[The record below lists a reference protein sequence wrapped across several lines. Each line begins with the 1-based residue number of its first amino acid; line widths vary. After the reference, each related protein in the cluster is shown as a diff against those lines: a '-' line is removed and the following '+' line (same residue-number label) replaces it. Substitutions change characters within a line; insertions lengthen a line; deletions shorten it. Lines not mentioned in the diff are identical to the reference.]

1 MNCRTLIAGVLLAA
15 TCSVV
20 GCEPSRQAP
29 ATAEGTRFET
39 RVAATPTGTPAPEPT
54 VPVTPAASSPIAT
67 ATTAAPPTRSDAR
80 NLPRDEHGRVMGG
93 PYEPIV
99 NYSPDMI
106 TGRPCPRV
114 TRWTFRLV
122 PLSPPLQPYGIADD
136 PCVIQ
141 NAVDDY
147 ARTAFAQPAF
157 NTPESM
163 REVAPLYASDP
174 ALLDGLDETIHT
186 SLLKYYLDGTATYN
200 SCDKPVYRLLDV
212 DAHTPL
218 VADSGGAVS
227 GKVLRLTVLR
237 SAIGVQPFTC
247 RLLSYKDSAA
257 VGSYRFTVTGSESG
271 GGQDASQVGLRWDAG
286 KKSWAVYEFRT
297 VPLPHFVAVAR
308 ALWKTV
314 K

>member
-1 MNCRTLIAGVLLAA
+1 MLLAV

-20 GCEPSRQAP
+20 GCAPSGQAP
-29 ATAEGTRFET
+29 ATAEGARFES
-39 RVAATPTGTPAPEPT
+39 RVTALPTATPVPEPT
-54 VPVTPAASSPIAT
+54 VRATPTALTPAAT
-67 ATTAAPPTRSDAR
+67 ATVAAPATRTGVR
-80 NLPRDEHGRVMGG
+80 NLPTDEHSRVIGG

-106 TGRPCPRV
+106 TGQPCPRV
-114 TRWTFRLV
+114 IHWTFKLV
-122 PLSPPLQPYGIADD
+122 PLNPPLQPYGIADD

-141 NAVDDY
+141 NAVNDY
-147 ARTAFAQPAF
+147 VRTAFAQPAF

-163 REVAPLYASDP
+163 REIAPLYASDP
-174 ALLDGLDETIHT
+174 ALLDGLDETVRT
-186 SLLKYYLDGTATYN
+186 SLLRYYLDGTATYN

-227 GKVLRLTVLR
+227 GKVIRLTVLR
-237 SAIGVQPFTC
+237 SAMDVQPFTC
-247 RLLSYKDSAA
+247 QLLSYGNNAA

-271 GGQDASQVGLRWDAG
+271 AGQVAGQVGLRWDAG

-297 VPLPHFVAVAR
+297 VPLPNFVAVAR
-308 ALWKTV
+308 ALWNTV